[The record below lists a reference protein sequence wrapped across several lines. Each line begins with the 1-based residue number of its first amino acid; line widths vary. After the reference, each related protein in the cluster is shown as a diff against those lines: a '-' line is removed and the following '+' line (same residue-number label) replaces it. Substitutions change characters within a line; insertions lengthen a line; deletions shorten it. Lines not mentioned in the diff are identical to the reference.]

1 MHRVSPASS
10 RNPLAEAGCAP
21 AHNKRQASHSHSIV
35 SGTYKQLQLQDFLS
49 RYAWLTVKSTAR
61 TFRLGTVDGDRCRK
75 DGRGVMEY
83 LKKTEIA
90 ALVARDRSICGG
102 VGAVNPPSPNQ

>member
-1 MHRVSPASS
+1 MGFCHFCPSFQGYVLTS
-10 RNPLAEAGCAP
+10 NHGKLC
-21 AHNKRQASHSHSIV
+21 RQPSHSHSIV

-61 TFRLGTVDGDRCRK
+61 TFRLATIDGDRCRK

>member
-1 MHRVSPASS
+1 MANSVGSP
-10 RNPLAEAGCAP
+10 P
-21 AHNKRQASHSHSIV
+21 HSHSIV

-61 TFRLGTVDGDRCRK
+61 TFRLATIDGDRCRK